1 MKQNNVFANL
11 GSKALALAAVVT
23 MSLAFTACSSDNNE
37 EPEIKPNTVTIDGK
51 KKTVY
56 EAEYE
61 DKTDGN
67 YIITLYLSAD
77 QKERVTLC
85 LNKDL
90 HFDKEIDLTLLE
102 EEHGEQ
108 YYWKITYNVDD
119 DNQPI
124 ATYAQPE
131 ELYEADDVHYPV
143 FNAGTLNITGKPEGD
158 INIQLKNGQV
168 IGFDFGLHTFTIH
181 YKGKMK
187 EVEI

>member
-11 GSKALALAAVVT
+11 ASKALALAAVVT
-23 MSLAFTACSSDNNE
+23 MSLTFTACSSDNNE
-37 EPEIKPNTVTIDGK
+37 EPELKPNAVTIDGR
-51 KKTVY
+51 KKTVL

-61 DKTDGN
+61 DKKDGN

-77 QKERVTLC
+77 QKEKVTLC
-85 LNKDL
+85 LNKDQ
-90 HFDKEIDLTLLE
+90 HFNKDIDLTLLE

-131 ELYEADDVHYPV
+131 DLYEADDIHYPV

-168 IGFDFGLHTFTIH
+168 IGFDFWLHTFTIH